1 MNYFQ
6 HVKCATRKDRIL
18 DQCYT
23 NVEDA
28 YTSVSLPPLG
38 RSDHNIVQLIPR
50 YRPLVQ
56 REPTVTRTIKEWS
69 DDAVEKLK
77 GSLDCTD
84 WDVFVDSSSDI
95 NELTESVCGY
105 IDFCVECTIPQKTVK
120 MFPNNKP
127 WITKTIKDIINR
139 KKFAFLKNDKGE
151 YRSVQKEL
159 KEGIRKEKEQYQN
172 KIESHFTHNNMRVWS
187 GMKLMSRYVKGN
199 THRKSPQ

>member
-6 HVKCATRKDRIL
+6 HVKCATLKDRIP

-23 NVEDA
+23 NVKDT

-56 REPTVTRTIKEWS
+56 REPTVTRTMKEWS

-84 WDVFVDSSSDI
+84 WDVSLNSSSDI
-95 NELTESVCGY
+95 NELTKSVCGY

-120 MFPNNKP
+120 MLPNNKP
-127 WITKTIKDIINR
+127 WITKRIKGIINR
-139 KKFAFLKNDKGE
+139 KKLAFLKNDKEE
-151 YRSVQKEL
+151 YRSMQKEL
-159 KEGIRKEKEQYQN
+159 KEEIRKEKE
-172 KIESHFTHNNMRVWS
+172 TV
-187 GMKLMSRYVKGN
+187 
-199 THRKSPQ
+199 